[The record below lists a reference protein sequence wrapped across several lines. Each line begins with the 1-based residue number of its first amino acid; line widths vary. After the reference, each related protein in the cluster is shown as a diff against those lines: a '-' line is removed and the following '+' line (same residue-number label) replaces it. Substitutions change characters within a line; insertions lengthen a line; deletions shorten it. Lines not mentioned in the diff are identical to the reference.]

1 MDNPLSQPL
10 PLALLGV
17 LALVVIVLLLRARSA
32 AGKEAPRSAPPEE
45 SSRPPER
52 IPVRERDPA
61 AIYQLDRFG
70 TRQHLVGRV
79 INAQVDE
86 AKKEARFGEI
96 YNSDEFSLPDECEF
110 QKYRIIVRQVGD
122 STKVDKENPHKGRVL
137 WNVVA
142 ELLGYSEQ

>member
-10 PLALLGV
+10 PLALLAV
-17 LALVVIVLLLRARSA
+17 LALVVIVLLRRARSA
-32 AGKEAPRSAPPEE
+32 VGKETPRSAPPEE
-45 SSRPPER
+45 SPRPPER

-61 AIYQLDRFG
+61 AIYQFDRFG
-70 TRQHLVGRV
+70 TQQLLVGRV

-86 AKKEARFGEI
+86 AKKEIRFGEI
-96 YNSDEFSLPDECEF
+96 YNSDDFALPDECEF

-137 WNVVA
+137 RNVVA

>member
-1 MDNPLSQPL
+1 MNNLLSQPL

-17 LALVVIVLLLRARSA
+17 LALVVIVLLFRARSA
-32 AGKEAPRSAPPEE
+32 VRKEVPRSAPPGE
-45 SSRPPER
+45 SPRPPER
-52 IPVRERDPA
+52 IPVRERDSA

-70 TRQHLVGRV
+70 TKQRLVGRV

-86 AKKEARFGEI
+86 AKKEIRFGEL